1 MPKAAIEKFGEKW
14 TQPGNIVTNGA
25 YTLKDWVV
33 NERIVLERSP
43 TYWNNAKTVINQVT
57 YLPIAS
63 EVTDVN
69 RYRSGEIDMTYN
81 NMPIEL
87 FQKLK
92 KEIPDEVHVD
102 PYLCTYYYEINNQK
116 PPFNDVRVR
125 RALYLTVDRQLIAQK
140 VLGLRTPATT
150 LTPPEVKGFSATTF
164 DELQKPMSERVA
176 MAKALLKQA
185 GYDASHPLRFELFYN
200 KYDLHEK
207 TAIALSSEW
216 KKWLGAQVTLRTME
230 WKTYLDARRAGDFM
244 LSRQSW
250 DATYNDASSF
260 LNTLKSDSEENVG
273 HWKNAQYDA
282 LLNQATQITDAT
294 KRNALYQQAEVIINQ
309 QAPLIPIYYQPLIK
323 LLKPYVGGFPL
334 HNPQDYV
341 YSKELYIKAH

>member
-1 MPKAAIEKFGEKW
+1 
-14 TQPGNIVTNGA
+14 
-25 YTLKDWVV
+25 
-33 NERIVLERSP
+33 
-43 TYWNNAKTVINQVT
+43 
-57 YLPIAS
+57 
-63 EVTDVN
+63 
-69 RYRSGEIDMTYN
+69 
-81 NMPIEL
+81 
-87 FQKLK
+87 
-92 KEIPDEVHVD
+92 
-102 PYLCTYYYEINNQK
+102 
-116 PPFNDVRVR
+116 
-125 RALYLTVDRQLIAQK
+125 
-140 VLGLRTPATT
+140 
-150 LTPPEVKGFSATTF
+150 
-164 DELQKPMSERVA
+164 

-282 LLNQATQITDAT
+282 LLNQATQITDVT

-341 YSKELYIKAH
+341 YSKELYIKTH